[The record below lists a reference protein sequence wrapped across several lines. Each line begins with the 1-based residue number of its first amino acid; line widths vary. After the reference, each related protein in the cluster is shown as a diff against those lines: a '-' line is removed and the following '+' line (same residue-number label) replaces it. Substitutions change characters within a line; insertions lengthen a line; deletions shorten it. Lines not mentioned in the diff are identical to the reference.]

1 MIRTSRIWLTIPGL
15 LNCFIPNR
23 PIFLL
28 PIPIKGSAKAARML
42 SPAEQNRGRSARG
55 IRVVAIGGGTGLS
68 TILKGLKQYTVR
80 TSEIAPSSFT
90 PEAPV
95 ISDLTALV
103 TVSDDGG
110 SSGRL
115 RRELGM
121 LPPGDVR
128 NCLVA
133 LSEDENFLSKLF
145 QYRFSSSGDLEGH
158 NFGNLFLA
166 ALTAMTGDFAVAVQQ
181 ASEILATRGHILPA
195 TSANV
200 QLEAIMDDGSHVLG
214 ETNINASQR
223 RIVELQMVPA
233 NPEPLPQALAA
244 IAAADVITMG
254 PGSLFTS
261 LVTNLLV
268 RGIPE
273 AIADSSAVKVF
284 ICNLMTEA
292 NESLH
297 MKASDHI
304 KAIYGHSPRRI
315 FDYALV
321 NTAPVSAS
329 MRERYAEEH
338 AEQVEA
344 DIPAMEELG
353 VKCIPG
359 NFVMESHFARHATDR
374 LCQELLL
381 LANSARRSSELAPQ
395 ALR

>member
-1 MIRTSRIWLTIPGL
+1 MAS
-15 LNCFIPNR
+15 
-23 PIFLL
+23 
-28 PIPIKGSAKAARML
+28 
-42 SPAEQNRGRSARG
+42 AEQNRPA
-55 IRVVAIGGGTGLS
+55 RVVAIGGGTGLS
-68 TILKGLKQYTVR
+68 TLLKGLKKYTVR
-80 TSEIAPSSFT
+80 ATEVP
-90 PEAPV
+90 PEGQF
-95 ISDLTALV
+95 ISDLTAVV

-115 RRELGM
+115 RRELGI

-133 LSEDENFLSKLF
+133 VSEDESLLSKLF

-181 ASEILATRGHILPA
+181 ASEVLATRAHILPA

-214 ETNINASQR
+214 ETRINASRR

-233 NPEPLPQALAA
+233 HPEPLPQTLDA
-244 IAAADVITMG
+244 IARADVITLG

-261 LVTNLLV
+261 LIPNLLV

-273 AIADSSAVKVF
+273 ALANSRAVRVF
-284 ICNLMTEA
+284 VCNLMTEA
-292 NESLH
+292 NESLN
-297 MKASDHI
+297 MTASDHI
-304 KAIYGHSPRRI
+304 KAIFKHSSGKI

-321 NTAPVSAS
+321 NTEPVSAS
-329 MRERYAEEH
+329 MRERYAEEQ
-338 AEQVEA
+338 AGQVEA
-344 DIPAMEELG
+344 DVEAIEQLG

-359 NFVMESHFARHATDR
+359 NFIMERHYARHATDR
-374 LCQELLL
+374 LCQELLA
-381 LANSARRSSELAPQ
+381 LAKFARPPAVVASQ

>member
-1 MIRTSRIWLTIPGL
+1 MP
-15 LNCFIPNR
+15 
-23 PIFLL
+23 
-28 PIPIKGSAKAARML
+28 

-68 TILKGLKQYTVR
+68 TLLKGLKQYTVR
-80 TSEIAPSSFT
+80 TGEVAPDGPF
-90 PEAPV
+90 

-145 QYRFSSSGDLEGH
+145 QYRFSSPGDLEGH

-200 QLEAIMDDGSHVLG
+200 QLKALMDDGSQVLG
-214 ETNINASQR
+214 ETNINASQH
-223 RIVELQMVPA
+223 RIVELQMVPP

-268 RGIPE
+268 RGVPE
-273 AIADSSAVKVF
+273 AIAASPALKVF

-297 MKASDHI
+297 MKASEHI
-304 KAIYGHSPRRI
+304 RAIYDHSPSRI

-353 VKCIPG
+353 VKCIAG
-359 NFVMESHFARHATDR
+359 NFIMESHFARHATDR
-374 LCQELLL
+374 LCQELIA
-381 LANSARRSSELAPQ
+381 LADSARRSPEPGA
-395 ALR
+395 AGFKMMA

>member
-1 MIRTSRIWLTIPGL
+1 MQSSTEQDR
-15 LNCFIPNR
+15 
-23 PIFLL
+23 
-28 PIPIKGSAKAARML
+28 ARL
-42 SPAEQNRGRSARG
+42 SRG

-68 TILKGLKQYTVR
+68 TLLKGLKQYTVR
-80 TSEIAPSSFT
+80 AGEVAPDG
-90 PEAPV
+90 PY

-145 QYRFSSSGDLEGH
+145 QFRFSSPGDLEGH

-166 ALTAMTGDFAVAVQQ
+166 ALTAMTGDFAVAVKQ

-195 TSANV
+195 TTANV
-200 QLEAIMDDGSHVLG
+200 QLKAIMDDGSHVKG

-223 RIVELQMVPA
+223 RIVEPLIVPA
-233 NPEPLPQALAA
+233 NPAPLPQALAA

-268 RGIPE
+268 PGIP
-273 AIADSSAVKVF
+273 
-284 ICNLMTEA
+284 
-292 NESLH
+292 
-297 MKASDHI
+297 
-304 KAIYGHSPRRI
+304 
-315 FDYALV
+315 
-321 NTAPVSAS
+321 
-329 MRERYAEEH
+329 
-338 AEQVEA
+338 
-344 DIPAMEELG
+344 
-353 VKCIPG
+353 
-359 NFVMESHFARHATDR
+359 
-374 LCQELLL
+374 
-381 LANSARRSSELAPQ
+381 
-395 ALR
+395 

>member
-1 MIRTSRIWLTIPGL
+1 MP
-15 LNCFIPNR
+15 
-23 PIFLL
+23 
-28 PIPIKGSAKAARML
+28 
-42 SPAEQNRGRSARG
+42 SPAEQNRGRPAQG

-68 TILKGLKQYTVR
+68 TLLKGLKQYTVR
-80 TSEIAPSSFT
+80 AGEVPPSSYT
-90 PEAPV
+90 PEAPF

-200 QLEAIMDDGSHVLG
+200 QLEALMDDGSRVLG
-214 ETNINASQR
+214 ETSINASQH
-223 RIVELQMVPA
+223 RIVELQMVPPH
-233 NPEPLPQALAA
+233 PEPLPQALAA

-261 LVTNLLV
+261 LVTNVLV

-273 AIADSSAVKVF
+273 AIAASPAVKVF
-284 ICNLMTEA
+284 VCNLMTEA

-304 KAIYGHSPRRI
+304 RAIYDHSPRRI

-344 DIPAMEELG
+344 DIPAIEQLG

-359 NFVMESHFARHATDR
+359 NFVMESHFARHATNL
-374 LCQELLL
+374 LCQELLR
-381 LANSARRSSELAPQ
+381 LANSNPRPAEVARQ

>member
-1 MIRTSRIWLTIPGL
+1 MASH
-15 LNCFIPNR
+15 
-23 PIFLL
+23 
-28 PIPIKGSAKAARML
+28 
-42 SPAEQNRGRSARG
+42 AEQIRGRFPNG

-68 TILKGLKQYTVR
+68 TLLKGLKQYTVR
-80 TSEIAPSSFT
+80 AGEVP
-90 PEAPV
+90 PEGQF
-95 ISDLTALV
+95 ISDLTAVV

-133 LSEDENFLSKLF
+133 VSEDESLLSKLF

-166 ALTAMTGDFAVAVQQ
+166 ALTAMTGDFAVAVKQ
-181 ASEILATRGHILPA
+181 ASEILATRAHILPA

-214 ETNINASQR
+214 ETSINASQR

-233 NPEPLPQALAA
+233 DPEPLPQTLDA
-244 IAAADVITMG
+244 IARADVITIG

-261 LVTNLLV
+261 LVPNLLV
-268 RGIPE
+268 RGIAE
-273 AIADSSAVKVF
+273 AIAGSHAVRVF

-292 NESLH
+292 NESLN
-297 MKASDHI
+297 MTASDHI
-304 KAIYGHSPRRI
+304 KAMFNHSPGKV

-321 NTAPVSAS
+321 NTAEVSAS
-329 MRERYAEEH
+329 MRVRYAEEH
-338 AEQVEA
+338 AEQVKA
-344 DIPAMEELG
+344 DIAAVEQMG
-353 VKCIPG
+353 VKCIAG
-359 NFVMESHFARHATDR
+359 NFILESHYARHATER
-374 LCQELLL
+374 ICQELLR
-381 LANSARRSSELAPQ
+381 LAKFVRHPSDLASQ

>member
-1 MIRTSRIWLTIPGL
+1 MPS
-15 LNCFIPNR
+15 
-23 PIFLL
+23 
-28 PIPIKGSAKAARML
+28 S
-42 SPAEQNRGRSARG
+42 AEQNRGRSAPG

-68 TILKGLKQYTVR
+68 TLLKGLKQYTVR
-80 TSEIAPSSFT
+80 AGET
-90 PEAPV
+90 PPPGPF

-133 LSEDENFLSKLF
+133 VSEDENLISKLF

-273 AIADSSAVKVF
+273 AIANSHAVRVF

-292 NESLH
+292 NESLN

-304 KAIYGHSPRRI
+304 KAIYDHSPRKI

-321 NTAPVSAS
+321 NSAPVSAS

-338 AEQVEA
+338 AKQVEA
-344 DIPAMEELG
+344 DIPAIEQFG
-353 VKCIPG
+353 VKCIAG
-359 NFVMESHFARHATDR
+359 NFIQERHFARHATDR
-374 LCQELLL
+374 LCQELLR
-381 LANSARRSSELAPQ
+381 LANFTGRTPDLAPQ

>member
-1 MIRTSRIWLTIPGL
+1 MSQ
-15 LNCFIPNR
+15 
-23 PIFLL
+23 
-28 PIPIKGSAKAARML
+28 
-42 SPAEQNRGRSARG
+42 PAEQNRGRSARG

-68 TILKGLKQYTVR
+68 TLLNGLKQYTVR
-80 TSEIAPSSFT
+80 AGEIAPDG
-90 PEAPV
+90 PY

-145 QYRFSSSGDLEGH
+145 QFRFSSPGDLEGH

-166 ALTAMTGDFAVAVQQ
+166 ALTAMTGDFAVAVKQ
-181 ASEILATRGHILPA
+181 AAEILATRGHILPA

-200 QLEAIMDDGSHVLG
+200 QLKAIMDDGSQVLG
-214 ETNINASQR
+214 ETNINASR
-223 RIVELQMVPA
+223 HRIVELQMVPP

-268 RGIPE
+268 RGVPE
-273 AIADSSAVKVF
+273 AIAASPALKVF

-304 KAIYGHSPRRI
+304 KALYDHSPRRI

-329 MRERYAEEH
+329 MRERYAEED

-344 DIPAMEELG
+344 DIPAMEQLG
-353 VKCIPG
+353 VKCILG
-359 NFVMESHFARHATDR
+359 NFIMESHFARHATDR
-374 LCQELLL
+374 LCQELV
-381 LANSARRSSELAPQ
+381 ELAYSTRRPPELARQ

>member
-1 MIRTSRIWLTIPGL
+1 MP
-15 LNCFIPNR
+15 
-23 PIFLL
+23 
-28 PIPIKGSAKAARML
+28 

-68 TILKGLKQYTVR
+68 TLLKGLKQYTVR
-80 TSEIAPSSFT
+80 AGDAP
-90 PEAPV
+90 PDGV
-95 ISDLTALV
+95 YISDLTALV

-133 LSEDENFLSKLF
+133 VSEDENLISKLF

-166 ALTAMTGDFAVAVQQ
+166 ALTAMTGDFAVAVKQ

-214 ETNINASQR
+214 ETNINASRR
-223 RIVELQMVPA
+223 RIVELQMTPA
-233 NPEPLPQALAA
+233 HPEPLPQALAA

-273 AIADSSAVKVF
+273 AIANSPAVKVF

-292 NESLH
+292 NESLN

-304 KAIYGHSPRRI
+304 KAIYAHSPRRI

-321 NTAPVSAS
+321 NTAGVSAS

-338 AEQVEA
+338 AQQVEA
-344 DIPAMEELG
+344 DIPAIEQLG

-359 NFVMESHFARHATDR
+359 NFILEKHFARHATDR
-374 LCQELLL
+374 LCQELLR
-381 LANSARRSSELAPQ
+381 LANSARRSPELAPQ

>member
-1 MIRTSRIWLTIPGL
+1 MPS
-15 LNCFIPNR
+15 
-23 PIFLL
+23 
-28 PIPIKGSAKAARML
+28 S
-42 SPAEQNRGRSARG
+42 AEQNRDRSARG

-80 TSEIAPSSFT
+80 AGEVPSSSFT
-90 PEAPV
+90 AETPF

-214 ETNINASQR
+214 ETNINASQH
-223 RIVELQMVPA
+223 RIVELQMAPP
-233 NPEPLPQALAA
+233 NPE
-244 IAAADVITMG
+244 

-273 AIADSSAVKVF
+273 AIAASPAVKVF

-304 KAIYGHSPRRI
+304 RSIYDHSPCRI

-338 AEQVEA
+338 AEQVDA
-344 DIPAMEELG
+344 DIPAIEQLG

-359 NFVMESHFARHATDR
+359 NFIMESHFARHATDR
-374 LCQELLL
+374 LCQELLR
-381 LANSARRSSELAPQ
+381 LANSHLRPAELARQ

>member
-1 MIRTSRIWLTIPGL
+1 MPYQEDQSRGH
-15 LNCFIPNR
+15 
-23 PIFLL
+23 
-28 PIPIKGSAKAARML
+28 A
-42 SPAEQNRGRSARG
+42 ARG

-68 TILKGLKQYTVR
+68 TLLKGLKQYTVR
-80 TSEIAPSSFT
+80 AGEMPPATTDT
-90 PEAPV
+90 PF

-133 LSEDENFLSKLF
+133 LSEDENLISRLF
-145 QYRFSSSGDLEGH
+145 QHRFSSSGDLEGH

-166 ALTAMTGDFAVAVQQ
+166 ALTALTGDFAVAVKE

-214 ETNINASQR
+214 ETDINASQQ
-223 RIVELQMVPA
+223 RIVELQMVPP
-233 NPEPLPQALAA
+233 NPAPLPQALAA

-273 AIADSSAVKVF
+273 AIADSRAVKVF

-292 NESLH
+292 NESLN

-304 KAIYGHSPRRI
+304 KAIHAHSPRKI

-321 NTAPVSAS
+321 NTAPVSAG
-329 MRERYAEEH
+329 MKERYAEEH
-338 AEQVEA
+338 ADQVEA
-344 DIPAMEELG
+344 DIPAIEQMG
-353 VKCIPG
+353 VKCIAG
-359 NFVMESHFARHATDR
+359 NFIHEGQLARHATDR
-374 LCQELLL
+374 LCRELLR
-381 LANSARRSSELAPQ
+381 LADFAVRAADLAPQ